1 MSPCTAKGLLGY
13 LFIVFGRAG
22 SLQGHGLSAGSSP
35 GAVHGLLRQRP
46 PLWDTGSKECWPP
59 WWRRVASVPV
69 VPALSSKA
77 SIVLVPRA
85 LSLAAPQQV
94 GPSQAESR
102 SPALASR
109 PFATEPPGK
118 PRISLF

>member
-1 MSPCTAKGLLGY
+1 M
-13 LFIVFGRAG
+13 
-22 SLQGHGLSAGSSP
+22 
-35 GAVHGLLRQRP
+35 
-46 PLWDTGSKECWPP
+46 
-59 WWRRVASVPV
+59 ASVVV

-94 GPSQAESR
+94 GPSQTESR

-109 PFATEPPGK
+109 LFATEPPGK
-118 PRISLF
+118 PRISLL